1 MRTTTRTPEGL
12 QEIPNP
18 CRSPRVLSSSP
29 CRGGFEKER
38 VFPGVRKERSP
49 LANLPPPLWGGR
61 AIGTANRRICL
72 TDLRDA
78 CKDQDK
84 SPHSKRAVLHLM
96 QLKRVAL
103 LITPDLSE
111 VSAESSAGIEIAY
124 RVFQWG
130 R

>member
-78 CKDQDK
+78 CKDQDE
-84 SPHSKRAVLHLM
+84 SPHSVLDSLFVRLLRASRGSL
-96 QLKRVAL
+96 
-103 LITPDLSE
+103 TPPRRTPWIPRP
-111 VSAESSAGIEIAY
+111 VG
-124 RVFQWG
+124 
-130 R
+130 